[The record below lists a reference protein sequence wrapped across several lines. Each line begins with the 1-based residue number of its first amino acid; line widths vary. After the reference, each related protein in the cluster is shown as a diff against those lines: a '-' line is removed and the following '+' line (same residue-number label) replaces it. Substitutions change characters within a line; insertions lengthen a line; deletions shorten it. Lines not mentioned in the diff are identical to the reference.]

1 MDNIKVLVGIIT
13 YNPNINRLIENVEA
27 IIDQCNECVICDNGS
42 GNITDIIDAF
52 KEERRVNF
60 IRNKENKGIAKA
72 INQIMAYADELKYEW
87 FLTLDQDSVCMPRL
101 IDTYLKFVSPEI
113 GQITCNIVDRN
124 IGALSKHKDDLECL
138 ECEGCIT
145 SGALNNTKAMKKIGG
160 GTNLYSL
167 TVLI

>member
-1 MDNIKVLVGIIT
+1 MDNIKVLAGIIT

-72 INQIMAYADELKYEW
+72 IN
-87 FLTLDQDSVCMPRL
+87 
-101 IDTYLKFVSPEI
+101 
-113 GQITCNIVDRN
+113 
-124 IGALSKHKDDLECL
+124 
-138 ECEGCIT
+138 
-145 SGALNNTKAMKKIGG
+145 
-160 GTNLYSL
+160 
-167 TVLI
+167 